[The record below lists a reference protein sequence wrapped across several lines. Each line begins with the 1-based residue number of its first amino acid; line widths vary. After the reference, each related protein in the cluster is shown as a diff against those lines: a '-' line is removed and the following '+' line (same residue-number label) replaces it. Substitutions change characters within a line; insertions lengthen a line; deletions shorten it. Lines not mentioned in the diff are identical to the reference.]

1 MTMQSKKFYES
12 LGKSKLK
19 EPRERLDPKNAFLI
33 KRYSLSGKKI
43 LDLGCGKGDLSY
55 EFAKRKNEVVAID
68 GSESMLDYAKT
79 RNSHPNIQYV
89 LLDIEEL
96 KLKQKF
102 DLILAINSLVHIKT
116 LGPIFVKIHKLLKK
130 DLKFIL
136 CFPHPL
142 QDIEDIN
149 NYSKE
154 KIIRTETKYGVVKQ
168 YYRPIE
174 FYINN
179 LIQSNFR
186 LTKAYEFPARKPDF
200 FIVESQ

>member
-1 MTMQSKKFYES
+1 
-12 LGKSKLK
+12 
-19 EPRERLDPKNAFLI
+19 
-33 KRYSLSGKKI
+33 
-43 LDLGCGKGDLSY
+43 
-55 EFAKRKNEVVAID
+55 VVAID

-89 LLDIEEL
+89 LLDIEGL

-102 DLILAINSLVHIKT
+102 DLILVINSLVHIKT

-130 DLKFIL
+130 DGKFIL

-142 QDIEDIN
+142 QDIENIN

-174 FYINN
+174 FYINK
-179 LIQSNFR
+179 LLQSNFR
-186 LTKAYEFPARKPDF
+186 ITKVYEFPARKPDF